1 MSALSEGHRLV
12 LVLSVLLGLTYEEIA
27 RVMEIPQGTV
37 KSRAFHA
44 IRKLRAQLTDVA
56 KPK

>member
-1 MSALSEGHRLV
+1 M
-12 LVLSVLLGLTYEEIA
+12 GLTYEEIA